1 MQQLHLFERLSP
13 HLLAP
18 ISFLLL
24 FALPPF
30 PFRKTIYLISFLSY
44 FYFGFLFRPDHVSE
58 EYKSNPGLRL
68 ALALPWMIYLDW
80 LTKMCLHAQPEHDF
94 WRASPTEPPGTS
106 SDGNEEHSGV
116 KTKQGQQQ
124 QVAMG
129 SRRRE
134 PYYLIPQPH
143 GFVEKLGWAFSLLSS
158 PRGVGWNYEAPAHD
172 LDSIHPKR
180 PLPPCQQG
188 RCMFAAV
195 QVLRCLCLH
204 VFSEFL
210 SILLVSWSGAGE
222 VFIWG
227 DLLSRVPVAVDWK
240 KLSLVPLVGVKIWA
254 SVEALYA
261 GLNAVLVGMG
271 LTKEDDCKPLFGNNL
286 TSLDSL
292 QEFWGTFIPQAFRR
306 MFQDLGRSTC
316 RFLRIR
322 WHSEVN
328 WLVHVWVSFL
338 VSGLMVGLSI
348 GYALAPASHMISQE
362 HFRTI
367 FHFFLLQALG
377 LTVETLFLDTP
388 VKDITL
394 YEVGL
399 QDELIMG
406 RVWTWGWLLMTGYC
420 AVDSLFSA
428 FVGGAQAT
436 PMLLGI
442 LQRMWTGTSTDRVGW
457 VTKLGWYISGDEGLL
472 E

>member
-1 MQQLHLFERLSP
+1 MQQVQLIQQLSP

-30 PFRKTIYLISFLSY
+30 PFRKTIYLVSFLSS
-44 FYFGFLFRPDHVSE
+44 FYFGFFFRPDHVSE
-58 EYKSNPGLRL
+58 EYNSSPGLRL
-68 ALALPWMIYLDW
+68 ALALPWMVYLDW

-94 WRASPTEPPGTS
+94 WRATPTESPGTS
-106 SDGNEEHSGV
+106 SDGNEENSGV
-116 KTKQGQQQ
+116 RT
-124 QVAMG
+124 G
-129 SRRRE
+129 SGRRRE
-134 PYYLIPQPH
+134 QQYYLIPQPH
-143 GFVEKLGWAFSLLSS
+143 GFIEKLVWAFSLLSS
-158 PRGVGWNYEAPAHD
+158 PRGVGWNYEAPAHHV
-172 LDSIHPKR
+172 DSIHPKR

-188 RCMFAAV
+188 RCMFSAV

-204 VFSEFL
+204 VLSEIL
-210 SILLVSWSGAGE
+210 SILLVSWSGSG
-222 VFIWG
+222 G
-227 DLLSRVPVAVDWK
+227 NLLSKVPAALDWK

-271 LTKEDDCKPLFGNNL
+271 LAKEDDCKPLFGNNL

-306 MFQDLGRSTC
+306 MFQDLGRATC

-322 WHSEVN
+322 RHSELN
-328 WLVHVWVSFL
+328 WLVHVWVSFF
-338 VSGLMVGLSI
+338 VSGLMVGLAI
-348 GYALAPASHMISQE
+348 GYALAPASHIISQE
-362 HFRTI
+362 HFRAI

-399 QDELIMG
+399 QDELVMG
-406 RVWTWGWLLMTGYC
+406 RLWTWGWLLVTGYW
-420 AVDSLFSA
+420 AFETLFPA
-428 FVGGAQAT
+428 FVGVAQT
-436 PMLLGI
+436 KPVLLGF
-442 LQRMWTGTSTDRVGW
+442 LQSMWTGTSTDKVGW
-457 VTKLGWYISGDEGLL
+457 VTKLGWYLSGDGGLL